1 LLSFSRIIG
10 VSDIGFSSQ
19 NSDNSEPVAKKKE
32 QELKIIEENV
42 NPDIAS
48 TEQVLLLFFTHFLCN
63 GAFSA
68 F

>member
-1 LLSFSRIIG
+1 LLTFFRIIG

-32 QELKIIEENV
+32 QELKIVEENV

-48 TEQVLLLFFTHFLCN
+48 TEEV
-63 GAFSA
+63 
-68 F
+68 